1 MPFNYKLVI
10 EYNGSNFA
18 GSQIQNHNQANSSQR
33 TVQAETE
40 KAFTNYF
47 QTPIN
52 TNFAGRTDAGVHAIG
67 QVINFQTSQ
76 KLDVDTELKEGKVL
90 LSLNSY
96 LPEDISVTKIEEV
109 NEDFHARFS
118 ANAREYMYKIFVRRF
133 RPVLRLDSLAW
144 VREPLDFQRMQE
156 HAKTYIGTH
165 DFSRFAKDDEDPDAN
180 YVCEVM
186 ESELII
192 ESKICVKYRVK
203 ANRFLRHM
211 VRRLVGELVEV
222 AKGESP
228 SEKTSN
234 ITMPAEGLTLM
245 KVYY

>member
-18 GSQIQNHNQANSSQR
+18 GSQIQNHPSANSPQR
-33 TVQAETE
+33 TVQGEIE
-40 KAFTNYF
+40 KAFTKFF

-67 QVINFQTSQ
+67 QVINFQIPE
-76 KLDVDTELKEGKVL
+76 KLDLDSELKIGKIL
-90 LSLNSY
+90 IALNSQ
-96 LPEDISVTKIEEV
+96 LPEDISVSNIELAG
-109 NEDFHARFS
+109 EDFHARFS
-118 ANAREYMYKIFVRRF
+118 AKSREYLYKIFVRRT

-144 VREPLDFQRMQE
+144 VKEPLDFQRMQE

-180 YVCEVM
+180 YICEVY
-186 ESELII
+186 ESEIII
-192 ESKICVKYRVK
+192 ESKICIKYRVK

-211 VRRLVGELVEV
+211 VRRLLGELVEIG
-222 AKGESP
+222 KGESP

>member
-1 MPFNYKLVI
+1 MPYNYKLVI

-18 GSQIQNHNQANSSQR
+18 GSQIQNSER
-33 TVQAETE
+33 TVQAEVE
-40 KAFTNYF
+40 KTFTRFF
-47 QTPIN
+47 QSPIN
-52 TNFAGRTDAGVHAIG
+52 TNFAGRTDSGVHAIG
-67 QVINFQTSQ
+67 QVINFQIPE
-76 KLDVDTELKEGKVL
+76 KLDLDSELKEGKVL

-109 NEDFHARFS
+109 DENFHARFS
-118 ANAREYMYKIFVRRF
+118 ANAREYMYKIFSRRF

-144 VREPLDFQRMQE
+144 VREPLDFARMQK

-180 YVCEVM
+180 YICTVE
-186 ESELII
+186 ESEIII
-192 ESKICVKYRVK
+192 ESKICIKYKIK

-222 AKGESP
+222 GKGESP
-228 SEKTSN
+228 NEKTSN

>member
-10 EYNGSNFA
+10 EYNGNNFA
-18 GSQIQNHNQANSSQR
+18 GSQIQNHILGNSQQR
-33 TVQAETE
+33 TVQGELE
-40 KAFTNYF
+40 KAFSNFFKT
-47 QTPIN
+47 QVE
-52 TNFAGRTDAGVHAIG
+52 TNFAGRTDAGVHALG
-67 QVINFQTSQ
+67 QAINFQIPQ
-76 KLDVDTELKEGKVL
+76 KLEIDTELKEGKVL

-96 LPEDISVTKIEEV
+96 LPEDISVSNIELV
-109 NEDFHARFS
+109 DEDFHARFS
-118 ANAREYMYKIFVRRF
+118 AKSREYLYKIFVRRT

-144 VREPLDFQRMQE
+144 VKEPLDFQRMQE

-180 YVCEVM
+180 YICTVE
-186 ESELII
+186 ESEII
-192 ESKICVKYRVK
+192 VESKICIKYKVK

-222 AKGESP
+222 GKGENP
-228 SEKTSN
+228 SESSSN

-245 KVYY
+245 KVHY